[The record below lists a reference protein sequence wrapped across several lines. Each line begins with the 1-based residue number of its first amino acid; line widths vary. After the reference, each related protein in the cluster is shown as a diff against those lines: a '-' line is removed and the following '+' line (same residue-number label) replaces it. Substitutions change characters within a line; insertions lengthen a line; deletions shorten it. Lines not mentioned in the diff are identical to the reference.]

1 MKRRND
7 YKVAMAESME
17 LEPLGGM
24 DKPSDTKR
32 NGINKYGKCY
42 KVFSLKPN
50 RCKILPNINWR
61 CRAIKTFPDF
71 HKNMCRAVSQ
81 VSSEKG
87 KTGLNKQ

>member
-42 KVFSLKPN
+42 KIFYLKPN
-50 RCKILPNINWR
+50 RCKVLQTSTEDVELSKHFRISTRTCVVPYRRFLQK
-61 CRAIKTFPDF
+61 RA
-71 HKNMCRAVSQ
+71 
-81 VSSEKG
+81 
-87 KTGLNKQ
+87 KQD